1 MCRVRVRRSRGR
13 ARPWKLA
20 EGCHLHLRR
29 GRASRDTAW
38 ETGRASANEQS
49 ERGVVGG
56 GDCSARRSL
65 GQENTWRRRFRRKLS
80 MHTRR
85 RGAAQLLSDRCTWHG
100 AVDSLARDDARNQA
114 ARVRLGAM
122 LSASAAAGRPGL
134 WGRRSCMDSQ
144 HCAVGWRRGFVGGRT
159 CAFFVLEVDDGRRRH
174 VRFLYASVRMEGLK
188 AAVTQSNL

>member
-1 MCRVRVRRSRGR
+1 MCRVRVRRSKGR

-65 GQENTWRRRFRRKLS
+65 GQENAWRRRFRRKLS

-100 AVDSLARDDARNQA
+100 AVVDSLARDDARNQA

-122 LSASAAAGRPGL
+122 LSRPWADDRVWIRSTVRWCGGVVLPTDGRVFL
-134 WGRRSCMDSQ
+134 CYRS
-144 HCAVGWRRGFVGGRT
+144 WRGFPIKRSNIVKSS
-159 CAFFVLEVDDGRRRH
+159 L
-174 VRFLYASVRMEGLK
+174 M
-188 AAVTQSNL
+188 AVTNRYKSSKLSWG